1 MGRRLQGE
9 SGKLVDGPSVW
20 AGVHI
25 YGHRRLLDRSQ
36 YMPRDKKKERRTKLE
51 KEKRTLEMMLGKNNA
66 KAYKGMLLPEY
77 TMTSRLV
84 L

>member
-1 MGRRLQGE
+1 
-9 SGKLVDGPSVW
+9 
-20 AGVHI
+20 
-25 YGHRRLLDRSQ
+25 
-36 YMPRDKKKERRTKLE
+36 MPRDKKKERRTKLE